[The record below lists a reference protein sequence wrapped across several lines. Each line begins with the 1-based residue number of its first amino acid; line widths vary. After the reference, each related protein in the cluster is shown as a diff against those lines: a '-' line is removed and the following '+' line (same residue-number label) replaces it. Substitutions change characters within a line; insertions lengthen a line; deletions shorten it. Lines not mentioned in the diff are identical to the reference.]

1 MVYSRPVSRKPILP
15 LHDLRAQYDSIR
27 TEVALA
33 LADVLER
40 QDFVLGREVGQ
51 LEEEIARL
59 CGARCAVACASGSD
73 ALLLAL
79 MALDIQPGD
88 EVLAPTFTFF
98 ATAGSVA
105 RRGARPVFVDIE
117 PRSFNISPAAVEQAV
132 ARHPRVRAAI
142 PVDLFGQIP
151 DMEALRSRLPEGV
164 PVIEDAAQ
172 AILAERHGCR
182 AGSLGRIGTFSFFPA
197 KNLGG
202 YGDGGMLATN
212 DEALA
217 ERLRRLRV
225 HGSKDAYYHDEV
237 GFNSRLDTLQAAV
250 LVVKSR
256 RLEAWTAARVSA
268 AERYTGLFAERGL
281 APPEAVHPT
290 EERPVVLPRFEPGPG
305 HRHVF
310 HQYTIRALDRDRLQV
325 ALDSEGIRTAIYYP
339 LPLHLQRCFAY
350 LGGKE
355 GDCPEAERAAREVLS
370 LPIFPEIT
378 EEQQQRVV
386 MAIARFYGH

>member
-33 LADVLER
+33 MADVLER
-40 QDFVLGREVGQ
+40 QDFVLGREVAQ

-59 CGARCAVACASGSD
+59 CGVRHAVACANGSD

-79 MALDIQPGD
+79 MAVDIRPGD

-98 ATAGSVA
+98 ATAGAVA

-117 PRSFNISPAAVEQAV
+117 PRSFNISPEALERAV
-132 ARHPRVRAAI
+132 ARHPKVRAAI

-151 DMEALRSRLPEGV
+151 DMEALRARLPEGV
-164 PVIEDAAQ
+164 VIIEDAAQ
-172 AILAERHGCR
+172 AILAERNGCR
-182 AGSLGRIGTFSFFPA
+182 AGSLGRVGSFSFFPS

-225 HGSKDAYYHDEV
+225 HGSRDAYYHDEV

-250 LVVKSR
+250 LLVKVR
-256 RLEAWTAARVSA
+256 HLEAWTALRIVA
-268 AERYTGLFAERGL
+268 AARYTRLLVERGL
-281 APPEAVHPT
+281 ARPEALYPSQ
-290 EERPVVLPRFEPGPG
+290 ESPVVVPAFQPSPGQ
-305 HRHVF
+305 RHVF
-310 HQYTIRALDRDRLQV
+310 HQYTIRALGRDRLQA
-325 ALDSEGIRTAIYYP
+325 ALDAEGIRTGIYYP
-339 LPLHLQRCFAY
+339 LPLHLQRCFAD
-350 LGGKE
+350 LGGKQ
-355 GDCPEAERAAREVLS
+355 GDCPEAESASREALS

-386 MAIARFYGH
+386 SAIAHFYG